1 MLMKAPFLKD
11 SNYSPLEVVPSG
23 AMAIIG

>member
-1 MLMKAPFLKD
+1 MKAPFLKD